1 MINTGY
7 LFAKDD
13 KRLFINLSLGCRS
26 NCSYCY
32 LPHLSYHNNLTNI
45 ETISANEIFSSLREH
60 NYLITS
66 ETLITLGC
74 FSECFDDTNKEETI
88 KIIEYFLKN
97 GNQVQLS
104 TKKRVLFED
113 LNKLIPFIQYYGQ
126 LVIFVSSSTI
136 SKHKIF
142 EDKTELPDNR
152 FELFNLLK
160 LNKIPIV
167 LYLKPVIKDVTI
179 LDLNQYKSYIQK
191 YHIKDVVVG
200 SMFTLEESNEVAP
213 FSDNQNLFYH
223 SNSDELQIIKELS
236 KVARVYRRSTDVMN
250 YYRTNLN
257 I

>member
-1 MINTGY
+1 MIT
-7 LFAKDD
+7 
-13 KRLFINLSLGCRS
+13 
-26 NCSYCY
+26 
-32 LPHLSYHNNLTNI
+32 PVP
-45 ETISANEIFSSLREH
+45 E
-60 NYLITS
+60 
-66 ETLITLGC
+66 
-74 FSECFDDTNKEETI
+74 
-88 KIIEYFLKN
+88 
-97 GNQVQLS
+97 
-104 TKKRVLFED
+104 
-113 LNKLIPFIQYYGQ
+113 
-126 LVIFVSSSTI
+126 
-136 SKHKIF
+136 
-142 EDKTELPDNR
+142 NR
-152 FELFNLLK
+152 FKSFDLLE

-167 LYLKPVIKDVTI
+167 LYIKPILKDINI